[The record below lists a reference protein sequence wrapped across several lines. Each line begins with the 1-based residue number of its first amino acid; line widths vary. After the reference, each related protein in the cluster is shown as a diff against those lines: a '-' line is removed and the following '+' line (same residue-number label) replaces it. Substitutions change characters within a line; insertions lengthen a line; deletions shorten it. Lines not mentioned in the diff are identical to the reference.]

1 MYRPPKS
8 VKRNPLRPPGKPAST
23 QLTRFAQLEQL
34 VAAVLALDAPADM
47 VMSRF
52 FKEHPKLGSRDR
64 NFFAESAWAVLRN
77 RSLYN
82 HLASSGSGSL
92 NRRYTLLA
100 VLDVFGPDAIERE
113 LSEQEREWLAHV
125 ALVRSAQIDP
135 IVRESVPDWL
145 LQEWVQQVG
154 EQEALALAKAMNEPA
169 PLDLR
174 VNTLLAKPED
184 VLAELVGQGIEGA
197 PIDLV
202 PEAIRLSGK
211 PSLHRT
217 QAFQK
222 GWVEV
227 QDLGSQL
234 LAKLVA
240 PKRGQ
245 FIVDFCAGAGG
256 KTLAIGAALKN
267 TGRLYA
273 LDISATRLARF
284 KPRLV
289 RSGLSNVWP
298 SAISG
303 PTDDRVKRLFGKAD
317 AVLVDAPCSGLG
329 TLRRNPDLKW
339 RMSAQRI
346 HGLLEQQAEIL
357 KSAARLVKPG
367 GRLVYATCSP
377 IAREN
382 QGIVDAFL
390 GEHPEFR
397 RVSCEDVLDSQR
409 VALPPEW
416 RAVSDVGDLMLWPH
430 RTGTDGFYA
439 ACLVR
444 DMNPKV

>member
-8 VKRNPLRPPGKPAST
+8 VKRGPFRPAAKST
-23 QLTRFAQLEQL
+23 SPTLTRFAQLEQL
-34 VAAVLALDAPADM
+34 VAAVLQLDAPAD
-47 VMSRF
+47 VVISRF

-64 NFFAESAWAVLRN
+64 NFFAETAWSVLRN
-77 RSLYN
+77 RSWYN
-82 HLASSGSGSL
+82 HLATSGSGNM
-92 NRRYTLLA
+92 NRRYVLLA
-100 VLDVFGPDAIERE
+100 VFDEFGQEALERE
-113 LSEQEREWLAHV
+113 LTEEERGWLAHV
-125 ALVRSAQIDP
+125 ALVRATQIDP
-135 IVRESVPDWL
+135 VVRESVPDWL
-145 LQEWVQQVG
+145 YQEWLAQLG
-154 EQEALALAKAMNEPA
+154 ETEALACARAMHAPA

-174 VNTLLAKPED
+174 VNTMLAKPED
-184 VLAELVGQGIEGA
+184 VLASLKEDGIDGVV
-197 PIDLV
+197 V
-202 PEAIRLSGK
+202 PLLPETIRVQGK

-217 QAFQK
+217 RAFAQ

-240 PKRGQ
+240 AKRGQ

-256 KTLAIGAALKN
+256 KTLALGAALKN

-273 LDISATRLARF
+273 LDISASRLARF

-329 TLRRNPDLKW
+329 TLKRNPDLKW
-339 RMSAQRI
+339 RMSAQRV
-346 HGLLEQQAEIL
+346 HDLLTQQAEIL
-357 KSAARLVKPG
+357 AAAATLVKPG

-390 GEHPEFR
+390 AEHPGFR
-397 RVSCEDVLDSQR
+397 RVSAKDVLESQR
-409 VALPPEW
+409 INLPDDW
-416 RAVSDVGDLMLWPH
+416 RAFRDSGDLMLWTH
-430 RTGTDGFYA
+430 RTGTDSFYA

-444 DMNPKV
+444 DMSDKG